1 MIATQTAIFD
11 RAFVVNDDD
20 IKIIFLY
27 IYKIEFYKV
36 CFDMIIR
43 K

>member
-20 IKIIFLY
+20 IKLSPYIFIKLNFIKY
-27 IYKIEFYKV
+27 VLI
-36 CFDMIIR
+36 
-43 K
+43 

>member
-1 MIATQTAIFD
+1 MMEGVLPEAWDLILFKTM
-11 RAFVVNDDD
+11 V
-20 IKIIFLY
+20 LY